1 MKQKHQDEQC
11 PKIKLP
17 CFNQCGLTVTRE
29 DMDRHIGQDCAN
41 AESTCPYEFGAC
53 AYEVYYF
60 FRYFIHICT
69 VFAEALFH
77 LHLPRF
83 HSKFELTCMP
93 FLLSIM
99 EYLSIL
105 TRPQL
110 TIKFQE
116 I

>member
-60 FRYFIHICT
+60 LMIFIHIYT
-69 VFAEALFH
+69 TSTLNGWFSRYVIAAVLD
-77 LHLPRF
+77 
-83 HSKFELTCMP
+83 ELNA
-93 FLLSIM
+93 
-99 EYLSIL
+99 
-105 TRPQL
+105 
-110 TIKFQE
+110 
-116 I
+116 